1 MAFWKST
8 GTYVNEV
15 PLPRANILSGMWI
28 FRVKQ
33 PPGSPPFF
41 KARCVARGFSQRQ
54 GVDFFHTFSPTL
66 KMTTL
71 RVLLHVAAQ
80 RDYELHLHDFCTAFL
95 QGSLHEEIWLRCPPG
110 FTGSFPAVAESTTT
124 LLCPAAPSGFLTGY
138 YTPSFSRNLVSQSR
152 LPRFLTSLRRLALPA
167 SRVGSTLPPTTA
179 PLHTLHLDVWGPS
192 PVLGPL
198 RYAAHQLN
206 LWSSDARPRVMPIFL
221 WTGFL
226 GVAGDYCVW
235 GCLAHVH
242 SPSANKLCVRTNAC
256 VFLGFPL
263 DASGWVFYDRVTH
276 QFFASQDV
284 TFIESSS
291 PPHRLVPIMSK
302 GAGGAVAEGEGTGDA
317 GSRCASSGGVG
328 GVRVETT
335 PEEDTAVLTQW
346 PRPASHPGFLSVPQ
360 FPPSSPPRPAAAEP
374 RGVPARGTGIPGGV
388 VGGGSGSGV
397 AGAENTSTPM
407 PTPRTIRFLTRVQR
421 LDRLEREE

>member
-1 MAFWKST
+1 M
-8 GTYVNEV
+8 
-15 PLPRANILSGMWI
+15 PLHTPVSVTLTNPSI
-28 FRVKQ
+28 
-33 PPGSPPFF
+33 GS
-41 KARCVARGFSQRQ
+41 V
-54 GVDFFHTFSPTL
+54 
-66 KMTTL
+66 
-71 RVLLHVAAQ
+71 
-80 RDYELHLHDFCTAFL
+80 
-95 QGSLHEEIWLRCPPG
+95 
-110 FTGSFPAVAESTTT
+110 VAESTTT

-152 LPRFLTSLRRLALPA
+152 LPCFLTSLRRLALPA

-192 PVLGPL
+192 PVLGPRQERYFLIVVDDYSRYTTVFTL
-198 RYAAHQLN
+198 RRKA
-206 LWSSDARPRVMPIFL
+206 DVP
-221 WTGFL
+221 
-226 GVAGDYCVW
+226 GDYCVW

-397 AGAENTSTPM
+397 AGAGNTSTPM

-421 LDRLEREE
+421 LDMLEREE